1 VRYLTSILPKNKG
14 ILEMPLNAEKMS
26 EAIFEQLDN
35 SWSLDGL
42 DENDVK
48 SIKEN
53 WRKLANAISKGVV
66 NHIKDE
72 SEVKDVEITIDENI
86 YTQTNMVR
94 VE

>member
-1 VRYLTSILPKNKG
+1 
-14 ILEMPLNAEKMS
+14 MPLNAEKMS
-26 EAIFEQLDN
+26 ETIFEQLNN

-66 NHIKDE
+66 NHIKNE

-86 YTQTNMVR
+86 YIQTNMVR

>member
-1 VRYLTSILPKNKG
+1 
-14 ILEMPLNAEKMS
+14 MPLNAEKMS
-26 EAIFEQLDN
+26 EAIFEQLNN
-35 SWSLDGL
+35 SWSLDDL

>member
-1 VRYLTSILPKNKG
+1 
-14 ILEMPLNAEKMS
+14 MPLNAEKMS
-26 EAIFEQLDN
+26 EAIFEQLNN

-53 WRKLANAISKGVV
+53 WRKLANGISRGVV
-66 NHIKDE
+66 SHIKDE

-94 VE
+94 VD